1 MLAGKPDRLDRLV
14 QLLLLVAALT
24 SLAMGAFMLA
34 RPLDWYVF
42 IPTVV
47 TTGPP
52 NQHFI
57 RDIGL
62 AYLGC
67 GVVLGYA
74 AIHPPLRWLAAMAGG
89 LWLSFHGALHVYEV
103 AAGICGP
110 ATFWAD
116 APGVL
121 GQPLLVWAALAILF
135 ARQRVAPAG
144 LPKSALLAAFDRM
157 NPGESAYLHEIAAA
171 PGHAFDKLMHF
182 MPASLHRH
190 VAPPDLFHAARIGA
204 TLAEDCGPCA
214 LTAAQGALA
223 DGVGRDTIN
232 RLLAA
237 DPEPALDTAFAFG
250 QAIARQSA
258 DAFDLGDRIE
268 AGHGRTVR
276 VELAMTAAIVRSY
289 PAMKRGLGLTRAC
302 SLTPLHI

>member
-1 MLAGKPDRLDRLV
+1 MFAGKFDALDRLV
-14 QLLLLVAALT
+14 QLFLLLVALT
-24 SLAMGAFMLA
+24 AIANGAFMLV

-67 GVVLGYA
+67 GLLLGYA
-74 AIHPPLRWLAAMAGG
+74 AIHPPLRWRAALAGG
-89 LWLSFHGALHVYEV
+89 LWLSFHGALHIYEV

-116 APGVL
+116 APGVI
-121 GQPLLVWAALAILF
+121 GQPLLVWIALAILF

-144 LPKSALLAAFDRM
+144 LPKSLLLASFDRM
-157 NPGESAYLHEIAAA
+157 SPGESEYLHEVADA
-171 PGHAFDKLMHF
+171 PGRAFEKLMHV
-182 MPASLHRH
+182 MPAGLHRH
-190 VAPPDLFHAARIGA
+190 AAPADLFHAARIGA
-204 TLAEDCGPCA
+204 TLVEDCGPCA
-214 LTAAQGALA
+214 LTAAQDAQA
-223 DGVGRDTIN
+223 NGVAPDTIN
-232 RLLAA
+232 RLLRA
-237 DPEPALDTAFAFG
+237 DPDPTLATAFAFG

-258 DAFDLGDRIE
+258 DALDLGERIE
-268 AGHGRTVR
+268 TEQGRIVR
-276 VELAMTAAIVRSY
+276 IELAMTAAIVRTF
-289 PAMKRGLGLTRAC
+289 PAMKRGLGHTRAC
-302 SLTPLHI
+302 SLTRLHI

>member
-1 MLAGKPDRLDRLV
+1 MTSGKFDPLDRLV
-14 QLLLLVAALT
+14 QLLLILAALT
-24 SLAMGAFMLA
+24 SIANGGFMLI

-42 IPTVV
+42 IPTVI

-52 NQHFI
+52 NAHFI

-67 GVVLGYA
+67 GLLLGYA
-74 AIHPPLRWLAAMAGG
+74 ALHPPLRWRAALAGA
-89 LWLSFHGALHVYEV
+89 LWLSFHGALHIYEV
-103 AAGICGP
+103 VAGICGP

-121 GQPLLVWAALAILF
+121 GQPMLVWAALAILF
-135 ARQRVAPAG
+135 VRRRVAPAG

-157 NPGESAYLHEIAAA
+157 NPGESAYLHEIAGA

-214 LTAAQGALA
+214 LTAASGALA
-223 DGVGRDTIN
+223 DGVPRDTVN
-232 RLLAA
+232 ALLAA
-237 DPEPALDTAFAFG
+237 SPDAALATAFGFG
-250 QAIARQSA
+250 QAIARQSSEA
-258 DAFDLGDRIE
+258 ADLGAAIE
-268 AGHGRTVR
+268 TTHGRPVR
-276 VELAMTAAIVRSY
+276 LELAMTAAIVRSF
-289 PAMKRGLGLTRAC
+289 PAMKRGLGLTKSC
-302 SLTPLHI
+302 SLTPLNV